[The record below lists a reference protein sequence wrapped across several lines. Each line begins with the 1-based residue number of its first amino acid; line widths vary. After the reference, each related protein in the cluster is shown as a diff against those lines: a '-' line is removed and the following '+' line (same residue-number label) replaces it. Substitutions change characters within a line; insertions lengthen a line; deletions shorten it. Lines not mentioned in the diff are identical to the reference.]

1 MPPLPTT
8 PPTTASTSNTLF
20 ASYPSLKG
28 RLVFISGGSSGI
40 GAEIVKAF
48 AAQGAQLAFCGT
60 RPEGGEALKA
70 ELSAAGCL
78 MPYYEACDVRDIAAL
93 QALIDRIASR
103 FGPVQVLINNAGR
116 DDRHSL
122 TDLTPDYWDNCLN
135 INLRHQVFACQRVA
149 LHAIAAGVS
158 ASIINMGS
166 ISWMRGR
173 PNLIGYTTS
182 KAAISGM
189 TRSLARE
196 LGEHR
201 IRVNALVPGAIA
213 TTRQNALWRNP
224 EEDQKYIELQCLKF
238 RLEAVH
244 VARPAL
250 FLASDDS
257 DGITGQNIIV
267 DAGLAQVSVMG

>member
-1 MPPLPTT
+1 M
-8 PPTTASTSNTLF
+8 SF
-20 ASYPSLKG
+20 ATYPSLKV
-28 RLVFISGGSSGI
+28 RVVFISGGSSGI

-48 AAQGAQLAFCGT
+48 AAQGAQVAFCGT
-60 RPEGGEALKA
+60 KPDGGAALIKEITTSSNA
-70 ELSAAGCL
+70 LP
-78 MPYYEACDVRDIAAL
+78 PYYEACDIRDISAL
-93 QALIDRIASR
+93 QALIDRIVKR
-103 FGPVQVLINNAGR
+103 FGPVQVLVNNAGR

-122 TDLTPDYWDNCLN
+122 ADLTPEYWDNCLN
-135 INLRHQVFACQRVA
+135 TNLRHQVFATQSVA
-149 LHAIAAGVS
+149 AHAIAAGVS

-189 TRSLARE
+189 TRSMARE

-213 TTRQNALWRNP
+213 TARQESLWRNP
-224 EEDQKYIELQCLKF
+224 QEDQKYIELQCLKF
-238 RLEAVH
+238 RLEAIH
-244 VARPAL
+244 VARPTL

-257 DGITGQNIIV
+257 DGITGQNLIV